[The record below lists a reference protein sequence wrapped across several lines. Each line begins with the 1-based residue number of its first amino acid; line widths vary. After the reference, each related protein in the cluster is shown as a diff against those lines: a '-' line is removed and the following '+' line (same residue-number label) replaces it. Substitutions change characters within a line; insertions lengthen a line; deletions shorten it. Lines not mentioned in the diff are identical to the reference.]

1 MIQPRTK
8 LEKLLYITVFIAI
21 AIVLNLIE
29 PPIFSFIPGAKL
41 GLANLSTILSLYI
54 FGPYDSLLVAFFR
67 ILLGA
72 LVKGTLH
79 PIPFFTSFFGGMGSA
94 VMMSLLYLT
103 LKKYFSIEGISVI
116 GGITNNLLQFF
127 TVLFITKNNAFW
139 YYLPVL
145 LLLGGVSGWI
155 IGVLSKLL
163 YNRLKR

>member
-8 LEKLLYITVFIAI
+8 LEKLLYLTVFIAL

-41 GLANLSTILSLYI
+41 GLANLSTILTLYA
-54 FGPYDSLLVAFFR
+54 FGPYDSLIVTFFR

-79 PIPFFTSFFGGMGSA
+79 PIPFFTSFFGGMGAA
-94 VMMSLLYLT
+94 VIMATFYLAF
-103 LKKYFSIEGISVI
+103 KKHFSIEGISVI
-116 GGITNNLLQFF
+116 GGITNNLFQFF
-127 TVLFITKNNAFW
+127 VVLFITKNNAFW
-139 YYLPVL
+139 YYLPALLVL
-145 LLLGGVSGWI
+145 GAISGWI
-155 IGVLSKLL
+155 IGVISKLL